1 MKDKVKVELPIRIN
15 FGGAWSD
22 TPPFCQE
29 QGGCVCNTS
38 ALINGEKPI
47 KVEIEKIEENKIV
60 IENENK
66 KIEIKTLEELRK
78 VGKNDEFLLVKKTLM
93 AQKVNTLGIH
103 IKIDTKLIPRGSGLG
118 TSSILILAILEA
130 LYLLEDKKYT
140 DNEILNKVMYVE
152 KLIGTGGGWQD
163 QVGAFRGGIKLI
175 TTLPGTTQNIKIDKI
190 NISKKTKEE
199 LNSRFALVYTG
210 ETREASKIVKEIME
224 KYLKDK
230 KYIINIINTLKEI
243 AKDMKVSLEEGNIDE
258 FANLLS
264 KNYENS
270 LELSKSILNKRM
282 SEIFEKTKDL
292 TCGKMVCG
300 AGNGGY
306 IELILKKGITKEE
319 LNKRLEK
326 EFPNTNIKA
335 WEIEIE

>member
-1 MKDKVKVELPIRIN
+1 MKNKVKVELPIRIN

-38 ALINGEKPI
+38 ALINGKKPI

-66 KIEIKTLEELRK
+66 KVEIESLGELSK
-78 VGKNDEFLLVKKTLM
+78 IEKNDEFLLVKKTLI
-93 AQKVNTLGIH
+93 AQKVNFLGLH
-103 IKIDTKLIPRGSGLG
+103 IKIDTNLIPRGSGLG

-190 NISKKTKEE
+190 NISQKTKEK
-199 LNSRFALVYTG
+199 LNSRFVLVYTG

-224 KYLKDK
+224 KYIKDK
-230 KYIINIINTLKEI
+230 KYIINIINKLKEI

-258 FANLLS
+258 FAKLLS

-270 LELSKSILNKRM
+270 LGLSKNILNKRTN
-282 SEIFEKTKDL
+282 EIFEKTKDL
-292 TCGKMVCG
+292 TCGKMICG
-300 AGNGGY
+300 AGNGGF
-306 IELILKKGITKEE
+306 IELILKKGITKEK

-326 EFPNTNIKA
+326 EFPNTNIKT